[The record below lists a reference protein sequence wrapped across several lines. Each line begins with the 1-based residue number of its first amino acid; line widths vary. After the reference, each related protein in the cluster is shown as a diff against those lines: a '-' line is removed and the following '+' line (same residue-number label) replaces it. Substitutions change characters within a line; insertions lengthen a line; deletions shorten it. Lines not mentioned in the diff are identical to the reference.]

1 MLEGGVQKSRVVVR
15 RRGAAL
21 VRRPIRRQDGR
32 LVATETADVIAEERH
47 RVVPA
52 LSERKK
58 PINQKRRVIILL
70 SNVATFYTLTFLRH
84 RIPF

>member
-1 MLEGGVQKSRVVVR
+1 MLEGGVQKSRVVVW

-47 RVVPA
+47 LVVPA

-58 PINQKRRVIILL
+58 PINIQKETCYHTMLFFKCCDILYYDI
-70 SNVATFYTLTFLRH
+70 F
-84 RIPF
+84 